1 MSNSITSQTP
11 LPHPIPASD
20 ELGPL
25 VGRNFGGYE
34 ITSYIG
40 EGPTGAVYRAEDLVG
55 SRMAVKVM
63 HRELSRKETADKLW
77 ADLQKLSALDNPH
90 LPKVYDAGFDDEGQF
105 YYTMDE
111 LIGCD
116 LENGLEE
123 SGALAP
129 RKALEIVRQVC
140 DALEAAHAAGVVHG
154 GLKPRNV
161 YLTPSEEQLVVKVLD
176 FGAARMAG
184 GVEKG
189 VIVGNPFYMAPEQF
203 GGTADARTDIYAL
216 GVLMYELFSGT
227 LPFAGPSHGQV
238 MMRHLAEVPSPPPG
252 VDPELGRIIL
262 RALVKVPAGRY
273 AAVRQL
279 RDAIERWVQASPSML
294 QDAAAFQVIS
304 RAAEARAMKQAALT
318 APDATAP
325 MPKLDVAELARATRP
340 ADLQHAANK
349 TENGEANPNSSES
362 VEASLEDFISQANA
376 SFPTSVQT
384 DGWDLH
390 TGDVELLD
398 EPSDDDVLEKEEHV
412 SAPIKVKPAKT
423 DPQIDKKKLTKSTP
437 AVQPAPEPVA
447 KAVASAVAK
456 IDAKRKQTV
465 KGMPAVVAPAP
476 APEPAPLPPP
486 VYDAPEEEEEQA
498 AASDEPQYDDEP
510 APEPSRRR
518 KIERTELVSQQL
530 PINQV
535 PWTANPLVIIGGL
548 LFAFIIGAGL
558 VFLMVRTMMPTQ
570 QPVVVQ
576 APPQVVVQPAQP
588 IAQPAQPVVTPLGA
602 QPAQP
607 AQPIAQPA
615 QPVPLP
621 QPAVALPAPAPHKA
635 AKVHHAAPVE
645 KPAKKEAPAA
655 AKATAPAPAKK
666 EAAAPAPAKKEAAKP
681 AKKETKGGGGDWVD
695 PFAQ

>member
-63 HRELSRKETADKLW
+63 HRELSRKETADRLW
-77 ADLQKLSALDNPH
+77 ADLQKLSSLDHAN
-90 LPKVYDAGFDDEGQF
+90 LGKVYDAGFDQDGQF
-105 YYTMDE
+105 YFTMDE
-111 LIGCD
+111 LVGCD
-116 LENGLEE
+116 LESGLEE

-140 DALEAAHAAGVVHG
+140 DALYAAHAAGVVHG

-161 YLTPSEEQLVVKVLD
+161 FLIPDGDKLTVKVLD

-203 GGTADARTDIYAL
+203 GGVADARTDIYAL

-227 LPFAGPSHGQV
+227 LPFAGPNHGQV
-238 MMRHLAEVPSPPPG
+238 MMRHLAEAPSPPPG
-252 VDPELGRIIL
+252 VDAELGRIIL

-273 AAVRQL
+273 AQVQQL
-279 RDAIERWVQASPSML
+279 REAIERWVQSSPTML
-294 QDAAAFQVIS
+294 QDAAAFQVIT
-304 RAAEARAMKQAALT
+304 RAAEARAMKQAAAA
-318 APDATAP
+318 APDATSP
-325 MPKLDVAELARATRP
+325 MPKLDMADLARSTRSME
-340 ADLQHAANK
+340 ALQVANK
-349 TENGEANPNSSES
+349 TENGENPNSSES

-376 SFPTSVQT
+376 SFPTSVST

-398 EPSDDDVLEKEEHV
+398 EAEEQLEQEEHV

-423 DPQIDKKKLTKSTP
+423 DPNINKRKLTKPMPTVAP
-437 AVQPAPEPVA
+437 KAEPKPEPV
-447 KAVASAVAK
+447 VAK
-456 IDAKRKQTV
+456 VEPIKKATKSQ
-465 KGMPAVVAPAP
+465 PIVVPK
-476 APEPAPLPPP
+476 PEPLPPP
-486 VYDAPEEEEEQA
+486 VYDMPEEQEEPPVEA
-498 AASDEPQYDDEP
+498 LTTADEVREE
-510 APEPSRRR
+510 APPRR
-518 KIERTELVSQQL
+518 KIERTEMVSQQL
-530 PINQV
+530 PAHAAV
-535 PWTANPLVIIGGL
+535 PWTANPMVIIGGL
-548 LFAFIIGAGL
+548 LAAFIVGAGL

-570 QPVVVQ
+570 PVVVQ
-576 APPQVVVQPAQP
+576 APPQVIMQPAQP
-588 IAQPAQPVVTPLGA
+588 VGAQPVVTPLPQPAQPVVTPLP
-602 QPAQP
+602 QPAAVQP
-607 AQPIAQPA
+607 SQPIAIPDEP
-615 QPVPLP
+615 PVAAEKPHRIAAKP
-621 QPAVALPAPAPHKA
+621 HRTPAPAPKRE
-635 AKVHHAAPVE
+635 AAPAPKKETAPV
-645 KPAKKEAPAA
+645 AKKE
-655 AKATAPAPAKK
+655 TAPVAKR
-666 EAAAPAPAKKEAAKP
+666 EAAPPPAKKEAAKP
-681 AKKETKGGGGDWVD
+681 AKTKGGGGDWVD